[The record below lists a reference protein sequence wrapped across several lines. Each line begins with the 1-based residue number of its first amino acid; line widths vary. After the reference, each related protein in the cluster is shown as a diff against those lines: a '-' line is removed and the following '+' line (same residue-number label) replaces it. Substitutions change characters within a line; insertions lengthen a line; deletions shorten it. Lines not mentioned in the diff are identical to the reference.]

1 MKSIFVELPE
11 THMRFHLFD
20 YEVDARMAKK
30 LRNLGLADIE
40 IQYPMNASDKFFHE
54 GNGIYR
60 QGNFACGSI
69 RISAATQDADFRTVF
84 DPSNNTV
91 DVKLKGRFFCC
102 HIVED
107 KNGLSVDQQTFGF
120 VSGIRLTDSK
130 GKHVKKPK
138 DQWGMSIPIEALV
151 EKEIYNNA
159 ALRVNLKVFIEDY
172 YDF

>member
-1 MKSIFVELPE
+1 MKSIFVELHE

-20 YEVDARMAKK
+20 HEVDAKMAKK

-40 IQYPMNASDKFFHE
+40 IQYPMNVSDEFCHE

-69 RISAATQDADFRTVF
+69 RISSATQDAEFSTVF

-102 HIVED
+102 HILED
-107 KNGLSVDQQTFGF
+107 KHGLNIDQQTFGF
-120 VSGIRLTDSK
+120 VGGIRLTDSK
-130 GKHVKKPK
+130 GKRVKKPK

-151 EKEIYNNA
+151 ERGIYNNA
-159 ALRVNLKVFIEDY
+159 ALRVNFKVLIGDY